1 MMLEM
6 RTKPRL
12 GGEHESSHNNDQPVW
27 NFDEG
32 GSIILSVSHTN
43 ARIVG
48 RVALV
53 QGGWVARSVFGVVL
67 DANGIKLQKTK
78 RNAAIALL
86 DRVIPAPS
94 DRVRLLADYDAFE
107 ASFVGNPLTLEQVAR
122 LAAVHSRCRP
132 VEDGDTP
139 CSPSGAQ
146 GSDDSSDDG
155 HEAQRRS
162 RNGTREQ
169 ER

>member
-12 GGEHESSHNNDQPVW
+12 GGEHERSHNNNQPVW

-32 GSIILSVSHTN
+32 GSIVLSVSHTN
-43 ARIVG
+43 ARIYG
-48 RVALV
+48 RIVLV
-53 QGGWVARSVFGVVL
+53 EGGWVARSIFAVVL

-86 DRVIPAPS
+86 DRVIPAPP
-94 DRVRLLADYDAFE
+94 DRVRLLADYQAFE
-107 ASFVGNPLTLEQVAR
+107 ASFVGRPLTPEQVAR
-122 LAAVHSRCRP
+122 LAAIHSRCRP
-132 VEDGDTP
+132 VEDGDTA
-139 CSPSGAQ
+139 CSPSGIQ
-146 GSDDSSDDG
+146 GSDDSTDDDRQ
-155 HEAQRRS
+155 AQGRS
-162 RNGTREQ
+162 RGGKQDQ